1 MLERFSISIAAATI
15 IGVLGKLALLYHTD
29 KEAGKDWFSGPI
41 QQAVFCNLMLAIF
54 LIFFRGKIMHDDA
67 TFYSDLSKE
76 GTFKSG
82 RLWRFLIKFG
92 LLLGYISW
100 LLWAPA
106 IYFLDDHTV
115 FSGFLITS
123 LVLSTFWLIIDLL
136 TRTVPE
142 WRRAFWVIP
151 NVFYIGFL
159 VLLLLPAWAPRA
171 AIGLLAVLIFDW
183 LISDPLSGHVAT
195 SR

>member
-1 MLERFSISIAAATI
+1 
-15 IGVLGKLALLYHTD
+15 
-29 KEAGKDWFSGPI
+29 
-41 QQAVFCNLMLAIF
+41 MLAIF

-76 GTFKSG
+76 GIFKSG
-82 RLWRFLIKFG
+82 RLSRFLIKFG

-115 FSGFLITS
+115 FSAFLITS

-171 AIGLLAVLIFDW
+171 AIALLAVLIFDW
-183 LISDPLSGHVAT
+183 LISDPLSGHLAT
-195 SR
+195 GR